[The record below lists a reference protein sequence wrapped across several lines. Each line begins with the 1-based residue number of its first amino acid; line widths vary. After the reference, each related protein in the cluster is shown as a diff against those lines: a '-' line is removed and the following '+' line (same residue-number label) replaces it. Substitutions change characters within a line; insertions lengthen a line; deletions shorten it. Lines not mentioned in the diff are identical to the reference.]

1 VGGVGNPEDD
11 ETEVAFDLDEL
22 KALAMA
28 AIATAATAFPDPG
41 GTGIK
46 GGGTG
51 KCVKAWLLAEVAE
64 DGVRL
69 KDEFRGPKA
78 VTMGLL
84 GAVWDPFVD
93 ERSTAPD
100 VVEVGVENRR
110 GKILSPGPADFGDLL
125 WNALFRPDSTKC
137 LFRIGRHSRGKSP
150 GDFGTLASGCEA
162 TSASSV

>member
-1 VGGVGNPEDD
+1 MSVFYIFKQFYVPEDD

-78 VTMGLL
+78 VTMGL
-84 GAVWDPFVD
+84 
-93 ERSTAPD
+93 EQKSNIIID
-100 VVEVGVENRR
+100 VIFDQYTV
-110 GKILSPGPADFGDLL
+110 
-125 WNALFRPDSTKC
+125 
-137 LFRIGRHSRGKSP
+137 
-150 GDFGTLASGCEA
+150 
-162 TSASSV
+162 